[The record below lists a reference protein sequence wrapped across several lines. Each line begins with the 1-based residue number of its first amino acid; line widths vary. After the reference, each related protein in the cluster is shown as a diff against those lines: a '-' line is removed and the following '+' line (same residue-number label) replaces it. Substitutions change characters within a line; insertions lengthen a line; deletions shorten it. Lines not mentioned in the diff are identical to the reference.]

1 MLYDQVFE
9 VQILTF
15 GRLEARETF
24 FGPDPHYSALEPREP
39 KEETH
44 IIASCTISAI

>member
-1 MLYDQVFE
+1 MLHDQVFE

-15 GRLEARETF
+15 GRLEAREKF
-24 FGPDPHYSALEPREP
+24 FGPDPHYSALEPAP

-44 IIASCTISAI
+44 IIASCTNSAI